1 MPAGDKLIK
10 EFGRLLKAYN
20 RAKKAK
26 VFKPRADAKRALFR
40 HNEKIAKYRKG
51 LTDPTEK
58 AAFFMKQVEVE
69 ELARPV
75 TSMKR
80 LKNVREFLGKVEG
93 GAKLEGGTLRT
104 PAKFPWEMPKK
115 ATPINMARRKKEADR
130 MQKVMDDAKI
140 GAAHYES
147 PSTKH
152 LRKTFERDVKR
163 AGGRITKFKP
173 GDEVTVRP
181 LMWQGEAYMPGIPEG
196 WMNRY
201 LHYFG
206 KEKPT
211 AAQLEKATKGV
222 PRQLREDFGADVAKE
237 YKAAHAYFSQEEG
250 AFEGI
255 WKGLAI
261 SGEKIRKSGK
271 SPEKFRHLKRVKSVL
286 PMTTGGIG
294 GAGLARPK
302 VPRVR
307 AEEKGGEIPDEM
319 PETGA
324 DIRGAIRGLFPKL
337 SPEMQERLRHT
348 RMPMSQFTQAEIETP
363 GGTITPE
370 RMQIAPESFLL
381 MPGITAEKVLKRL
394 AWNPVS
400 GEVLSGG
407 RLAKVKQ
414 AIERFP
420 KDILDYVK
428 DVRYMSP
435 RHMRQF
441 VKDEGR
447 QSFRTLGALWEPK
460 FTRGA
465 SPYVLNKPGSVLI
478 NPRSQA
484 ASTSLDRLLAH
495 EVGHGG
501 EEAIRRSVVRGQRGW
516 QTPERLETVRRL
528 NVAGLL
534 EDYPMNEEMFYSM
547 VPHEQWARA
556 FDEYIT
562 TGKKMFRP
570 HPLSFRGEPSPPMKM
585 RALVRRAMGEIE
597 KYGIP

>member
-1 MPAGDKLIK
+1 MPTQDKLTK
-10 EFGRLLKAYN
+10 EFARLLRAYNKGRKVGRLEPY
-20 RAKKAK
+20 KKIM
-26 VFKPRADAKRALFR
+26 P
-40 HNEKIAKYRKG
+40 
-51 LTDPTEK
+51 
-58 AAFFMKQVEVE
+58 
-69 ELARPV
+69 
-75 TSMKR
+75 
-80 LKNVREFLGKVEG
+80 
-93 GAKLEGGTLRT
+93 LE
-104 PAKFPWEMPKK
+104 A
-115 ATPINMARRKKEADR
+115 ARRRKELNR
-130 MQKVMDDAKI
+130 LQKVAEDAKI

-147 PSTKH
+147 PGTKH
-152 LRKTFERDVKR
+152 LREMFTRDLKTVTERARGKD
-163 AGGRITKFKP
+163 ITKLKP
-173 GDEVTVRP
+173 
-181 LMWQGEAYMPGIPEG
+181 
-196 WMNRY
+196 
-201 LHYFG
+201 
-206 KEKPT
+206 KP
-211 AAQLEKATKGV
+211 
-222 PRQLREDFGADVAKE
+222 
-237 YKAAHAYFSQEEG
+237 
-250 AFEGI
+250 
-255 WKGLAI
+255 
-261 SGEKIRKSGK
+261 
-271 SPEKFRHLKRVKSVL
+271 HLKLVKSVL

-302 VPRVR
+302 LPRVR

-348 RMPMSQFTQAEIETP
+348 RMPMSQFTQAEIENP
-363 GGTITPE
+363 YGTITPE
-370 RMQIAPESFLL
+370 RMQISPESFLL

-394 AWNPVS
+394 AWNPAS
-400 GEVLSGG
+400 GEVLAGG

-447 QSFRTLGALWEPK
+447 QSLKTLGALWEPK
-460 FTRGA
+460 FTRGTRPHTL
-465 SPYVLNKPGSVLI
+465 SKPGSVLI
-478 NPRSQA
+478 NPRSRA

-562 TGKKMFRP
+562 TGGGMFKP
-570 HPLSFRGEPSPPMKM
+570 HPLSFRGEPPPPMKM
-585 RALVRRAMGEIE
+585 RALLRRAMKEIGEH
-597 KYGIP
+597 GIP